1 MTLKSYLW
9 GIRIS
14 ALMALVTWIIVIFNI
29 DPEKS
34 GLIGQALFFIS
45 AFLFFA
51 GIAILFFT
59 RIRRLATGNDECAL
73 SHLGISFRQGVL
85 AALLI
90 IGFLFLQQLR
100 ILTWWDGALL
110 AAGILLVELYFLT
123 RR

>member
-1 MTLKSYLW
+1 MTLKSYFW
-9 GIRIS
+9 GMRIG
-14 ALMALVTWIIVIFNI
+14 ALIALAAWILVVLNI
-29 DPEKS
+29 DPDKS
-34 GLIGQALFFIS
+34 GIVGQILFYVS
-45 AFLFFA
+45 TFLFFA

-73 SHLGISFRQGVL
+73 SHLGVCFRQGVL

-90 IGFLFLQQLR
+90 IGFLFLQQFR
-100 ILTWWDGALL
+100 ILTWWDGALV

>member
-9 GIRIS
+9 GIKIS
-14 ALMALVTWIIVIFNI
+14 ALMALATWIIVIFNI

-34 GLIGQALFFIS
+34 GLVGQVLFFIS

-59 RIRRLATGNDECAL
+59 SIRRMATESDECAL
-73 SHLGISFRQGVL
+73 SFLGVSFRQGIL
-85 AALLI
+85 TALLI

-110 AAGILLVELYFLT
+110 VVGILLVELYFLT
-123 RR
+123 RK